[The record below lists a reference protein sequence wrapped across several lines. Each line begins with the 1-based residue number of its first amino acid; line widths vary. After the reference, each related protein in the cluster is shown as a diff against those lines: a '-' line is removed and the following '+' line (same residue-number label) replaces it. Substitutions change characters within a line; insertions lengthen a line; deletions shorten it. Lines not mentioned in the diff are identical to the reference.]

1 MDTTQADEALSV
13 LCEHL
18 AGQPIVLLTGAG
30 ISTASGIPDYRDA
43 EGVRR
48 GNAPMMHQEF
58 VSSVQA
64 RKRYWARAMVG
75 WQGVD
80 AARPNAAH
88 LAVSRLEAAGHIVS
102 VITQNVDGLHDRAGS
117 RHVIELHGNLHRVM
131 CLDCGTRLPRTCMQ
145 EALEAANPTL
155 QEVHA
160 VLAPDGDAHLAAHF
174 LECFT
179 LPGCPACGG
188 DRLKPDVV
196 LFGDSVCPR
205 VAQAAWQAAERA
217 ALMLVVG
224 SSLMAYSSYR
234 LCLEMS
240 RQGKPLLAINLGRTR
255 ADALLALKVSQPC
268 ETALPWI
275 ADHLGVL

>member
-1 MDTTQADEALSV
+1 MDDTQADKALSM
-13 LCEHL
+13 LGRHL
-18 AGQPIVLLTGAG
+18 AGGAVLALTGAG

-43 EGVRR
+43 DGVRR

-58 VSSVQA
+58 VSSLAA

-75 WQGVD
+75 WQGVE
-80 AARPNAAH
+80 AARPNPAH
-88 LAVSRLEAAGHIVS
+88 YALARLQAAGHVMS
-102 VITQNVDGLHDRAGS
+102 LVTQNVDGLHEQAGS
-117 RHVIELHGNLHRVM
+117 RGVIELHGNLHRVL
-131 CLDCGTRLPRTCMQ
+131 CLDCAATLSRAAMQ
-145 EALEAANPTL
+145 DALEAANPAL

-160 VLAPDGDAHLAAHF
+160 VLAPDGDAHLATQF
-174 LECFT
+174 LEHFR
-179 LPGCPACGG
+179 LPACPTCGG

-196 LFGDSVCPR
+196 FFGDGVNVR
-205 VAQAAWQAAERA
+205 TAQAALEATERA
-217 ALMLVVG
+217 EAMLVIG

-268 ETALPWI
+268 EGALPWI
-275 ADHLGVL
+275 ASQLEVP